1 MRRPSEVWVTMYS
14 LSMSEYRQIS
24 AIVNDMPSDYA
35 ALKGDLEDFKKVAEN
50 LAHNL
55 AVQETYIRLIKTK
68 IDEMDKSKINLDEKQ
83 EARLINFLDGAKQMH
98 FKIVRF
104 IKEEPIYDDG
114 FYEECERDPII
125 KIKDECTHETSITTL
140 SIHAFNICREVL
152 GEPLQNQGDRTW
164 ILRTK

>member
-1 MRRPSEVWVTMYS
+1 
-14 LSMSEYRQIS
+14 MSEHRQIS
-24 AIVNDMPSDYA
+24 AIVNDMPNDYTV
-35 ALKGDLEDFKKVAEN
+35 LKDDLEEFTKVAEN

-104 IKEEPIYDDG
+104 IKEEPLYDSYDD
-114 FYEECERDPII
+114 EQDPII
-125 KIKDECTHETSITTL
+125 KIKDVCTHETSITTL
-140 SIHAFNICREVL
+140 SIHAFNICCEVL
-152 GEPLQNQGDRTW
+152 GEPLQNQGNRTW